1 MVNKLFAGNPTG
13 TKNSTQNVWQISR
26 VQGICLWE
34 GTSNDSLFHT
44 ALSQAPSACRTISP
58 ERSLSGREGLLN
70 GSECLGYA
78 LRRGSLPDHWRP
90 LHKPL
95 GAQTGLPDEAA
106 TQAAHQYLTSQP
118 PLGISPDGLSP
129 G

>member
-78 LRRGSLPDHWRP
+78 LRRGSLPDHCDHFISLLALKQVCQMRRQLR
-90 LHKPL
+90 LHSN
-95 GAQTGLPDEAA
+95 T
-106 TQAAHQYLTSQP
+106 
-118 PLGISPDGLSP
+118 
-129 G
+129 